1 MMGTPG
7 GLPAA
12 LPAPLSTVIVEDE
25 PLARLHLRDLVQAS
39 ASLQLV
45 GEATNGPDALA
56 LIDAQRP
63 AVLFL
68 DIQLPVFDGL
78 TVLERCTHHPHVVF
92 TTAYDGHAVTAFE
105 LGAADYLL
113 KPFDGARFARAVERV
128 LRAVQ
133 TPAGGQAEGG
143 PTAVARVRELF
154 GDTTAGVPL
163 RHLYIR
169 ERGTVRPLAV
179 AQVERLE
186 ADDDYVHVVHG
197 GARSLVTVALSEL
210 LSRLDPH
217 RFVRVHRSHAVN
229 LDYVRA
235 LEPHDAG
242 RWAVLMRD
250 GTRIVAS
257 RTGTRQIRAVSRL
270 RGNGSG

>member
-1 MMGTPG
+1 MTGTPG
-7 GLPAA
+7 VPPSSLS
-12 LPAPLSTVIVEDE
+12 APLSTVIVEDE

-39 ASLQLV
+39 ASLRLV

-56 LIDAQRP
+56 LIEAQRP

-113 KPFDGARFARAVERV
+113 KPFDGARFGRAVDRV
-128 LRAVQ
+128 LRSVQ
-133 TPAGGQAEGG
+133 TPAGG

-242 RWAVLMRD
+242 RWAVIMRD

-257 RTGTRQIRAVSRL
+257 RTGTRQIRAVSRF
-270 RGNGSG
+270 RGHGSG